1 MNYGDDNEDELA
13 EAFVKMH
20 KVLSRDYTIFDGIVS
35 GDVNENALTCTV
47 KVGDSQSE
55 AIFTDV
61 SIEVLKTAGLSVT
74 SIPNVGSAV
83 LMCCRDGTKDRPQ
96 ILKVFSAA
104 KIYINP
110 TTLTQFGKGE
120 NGGLVLVN
128 PLVTQLNGPEKD
140 LNELKDLIASWVPA
154 PGDGGAAL
162 KTILTQW
169 FAIKIPVT
177 VADNIQ
183 SKVITQ

>member
-1 MNYGDDNEDELA
+1 MNYEDDKEQELS
-13 EAFVKMH
+13 EAFVQMH
-20 KVLSRDYTIFDGIVS
+20 KVLSRDYTIFDGTVS
-35 GDVNENALTCTV
+35 GDINENDLTCTV

-55 AIFTDV
+55 AFFTNV
-61 SIEVLKTAGLSVT
+61 SLEVLNTAGFSIT
-74 SIPNVGSAV
+74 SIPNIDSAV

-96 ILKVFSAA
+96 ILKVYSAA

-128 PLVTQLNGPEKD
+128 PLVTQLNGPQED
-140 LNELKDLIASWVPA
+140 LNELKNLIASWTPVS
-154 PGDGGAAL
+154 GDGGAAL
-162 KTILTQW
+162 KTILTEW
-169 FAIKIPVT
+169 FASKIPVT
-177 VADNIQ
+177 KADDIQ